1 MQESRRRRRLELGL
15 LPLSAALIIACS
27 GSASERAARAPARPV
42 LPRAEYEP
50 IETWP
55 SGGPAPAQGSRGA
68 AAGELPAGTLVLHVG
83 DSFAGALGASL
94 AKRFRAAGL
103 RSALEFKT
111 ASYIP
116 TWAFG
121 GDLRRYLGRYD
132 PDLVL
137 ITLGA
142 NELEIADPPKR
153 ARAIER
159 IVATIGER
167 PCVWISPPLWKRD
180 TGLLSV
186 IRKHVAPCRYL
197 DSDALIQELPRARD
211 KIHPSKRGREIWAE
225 AVFKWLANA
234 REPHG
239 AGPWSLRDAE

>member
-15 LPLSAALIIACS
+15 LSLSAALILACS
-27 GSASERAARAPARPV
+27 GSTNERAAQSPARRIA
-42 LPRAEYEP
+42 PRVEYEP
-50 IETWP
+50 EETWP
-55 SGGPAPAQGSRGA
+55 SGGAPAEGPRGA

-83 DSFAGALGASL
+83 DSFAGALGAPL

-116 TWAFG
+116 NWAFG
-121 GDLRRYLGRYD
+121 ADLRRYLGRYK

-142 NELEIADPPKR
+142 NELEIADPPQR
-153 ARAIER
+153 ARAIEK

-167 PCVWISPPLWKRD
+167 PCVWISPPLWKPD

-197 DSDALIQELPRARD
+197 DSDSLIHELPRARD
-211 KIHPSKRGREIWAE
+211 KIHPSKSGREIWAE

-239 AGPWSLRDAE
+239 PGPWSLREGE